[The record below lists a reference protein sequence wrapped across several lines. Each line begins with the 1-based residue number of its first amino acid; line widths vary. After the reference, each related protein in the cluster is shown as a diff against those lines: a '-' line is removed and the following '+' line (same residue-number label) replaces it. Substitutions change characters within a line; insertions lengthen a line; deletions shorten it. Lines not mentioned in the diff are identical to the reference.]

1 MTPLLQARSV
11 AIVGIS
17 RIPRFGGWVY
27 KNLHDFGYAG
37 KIYGVNPRYTSLH
50 DQPCYASLRDL
61 PERPDC
67 AVLAIP
73 NERLLPA
80 LQEAADL
87 KVPAV
92 VIFSSAHSDPVDGQP
107 TLQDKLTEVARAN
120 GMVMC
125 GPNCMGFHAF
135 DQKLVVSGY
144 PVTPGTASGGVAFIT
159 HSGSVFDAFWQNTR
173 GVRFNYVISSGNEIV
188 TTMADYMQFALDD
201 PTTRVVALFLETI
214 RDPATFVAALSEAA
228 ERDVPVV
235 ALKVGRSEKGAKLAQ
250 AHSGAL
256 AGRLSSRITACAG

>member
-1 MTPLLQARSV
+1 MATSTPFPNRSHRESMTDRGKQTHRQDLTPLLHARSV

-17 RIPRFGGWVY
+17 QLPRFGGWVY
-27 KNLHDFGYAG
+27 KNLHDFGYQG
-37 KIYGVNPRYTSLH
+37 KIFGVNPRYTTLY

-73 NERLLPA
+73 NERLLAA
-80 LQEAADL
+80 LDEAAEL
-87 KVPAV
+87 SISAA
-92 VIFSSAHSDPVDGQP
+92 VIFSSAHSDPAPSGGQP
-107 TLQDKLTEVARAN
+107 SLQDKLAEVARAN
-120 GMVMC
+120 GMAIC

-135 DQKLVVSGY
+135 GQKLVVSGY

-214 RDPATFVAALSEAA
+214 RDPATFVAALSEA
-228 ERDVPVV
+228 
-235 ALKVGRSEKGAKLAQ
+235 
-250 AHSGAL
+250 
-256 AGRLSSRITACAG
+256 